1 MEDSICAASY
11 CMSRVI
17 MWKNIGEMVETGYFP
32 IIGSKHRSSRALI
45 MVVAQGV
52 PESSS
57 LPGVNFTHHEPS

>member
-52 PESSS
+52 PE
-57 LPGVNFTHHEPS
+57 